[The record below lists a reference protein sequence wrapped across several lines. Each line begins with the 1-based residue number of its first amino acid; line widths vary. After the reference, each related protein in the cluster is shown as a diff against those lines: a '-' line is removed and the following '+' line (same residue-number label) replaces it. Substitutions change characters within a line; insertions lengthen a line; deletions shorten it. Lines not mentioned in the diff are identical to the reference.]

1 MQDQKAGVNIG
12 RQDRWSWGTV
22 RYAYHCLVSLA
33 QDHDAR
39 QPETA
44 YLIKFLQGPALYRA
58 YCAVCHGS
66 DDKGGGPMVT
76 HAALTSGWPDQLV
89 AAASLNARA
98 LVRQRDAETT

>member
-1 MQDQKAGVNIG
+1 M
-12 RQDRWSWGTV
+12 

-66 DDKGGGPMVT
+66 DGKGGGPMVT

-89 AAASLNARA
+89 AAASLNGRA